1 MLSVKN
7 NDNIMNSEI
16 PELFFNDIQKTS
28 LAKFLIP
35 VFKMKSIQDKRKS
48 VIGKIQTENTKI

>member
-7 NDNIMNSEI
+7 NDNIINSEI
-16 PELFFNDIQKTS
+16 PELFFNDVQKTS
-28 LAKFLIP
+28 LTKFLIP